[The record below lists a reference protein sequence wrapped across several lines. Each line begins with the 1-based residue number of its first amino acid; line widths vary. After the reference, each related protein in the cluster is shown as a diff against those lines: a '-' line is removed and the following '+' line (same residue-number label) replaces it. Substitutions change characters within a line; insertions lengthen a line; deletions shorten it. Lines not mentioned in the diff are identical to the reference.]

1 MDIVKIILYIVL
13 AIASLGLI
21 VVVLMQQSSGGGM
34 GGMLGGAA
42 EAAFGKHRAKSLE
55 AKLGTLTKIAAAV
68 LFVLCFA
75 LTIIEK
81 YGA

>member
-1 MDIVKIILYIVL
+1 MDIVKIILYIIL

-34 GGMLGGAA
+34 GGAFGGAA
-42 EAAFGKHRAKSLE
+42 EAAFGKHRAKTLE
-55 AKLGTLTKIAAAV
+55 AKLGTLTKVAAGIV
-68 LFVLCFA
+68 FVLCFA

-81 YGA
+81 LAA